1 MTDLS
6 DSKRFVKTQYA
17 IGLNNTN
24 GKPRCDAAARRA
36 IGNGLWARLC
46 LLANQSG
53 NSEAAKMK
61 SAWLEAATKRAAA
74 ECAPVEPALKRLPSV
89 PAVVLTAS
97 PGSGAQDGAVLLF

>member
-1 MTDLS
+1 MKELHA
-6 DSKRFVKTQYA
+6 KGGAAFVAEAGDK
-17 IGLNNTN
+17 
-24 GKPRCDAAARRA
+24 ARV
-36 IGNGLWARLC
+36 WW
-46 LLANQSG
+46 NQSG

-74 ECAPVEPALKRLPSV
+74 KCAPVEPALKRLPSV